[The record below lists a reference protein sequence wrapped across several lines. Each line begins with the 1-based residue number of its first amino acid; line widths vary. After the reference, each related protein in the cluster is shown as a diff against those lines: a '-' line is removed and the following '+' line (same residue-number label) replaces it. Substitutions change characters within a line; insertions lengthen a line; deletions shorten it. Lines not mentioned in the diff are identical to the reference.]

1 MHTAPMLRRGA
12 HGHWLAREPF
22 APLPQLGRTRP
33 LASPDIGHRRRKGKG
48 GGGRRQRKSKKGERE
63 VRVGGER
70 KEKGREK
77 REQEK
82 GRDHGL
88 VL

>member
-1 MHTAPMLRRGA
+1 MLRRGA

-48 GGGRRQRKSKKGERE
+48 GGWKTAEE
-63 VRVGGER
+63 VEEGGEGS
-70 KEKGREK
+70 EGGR
-77 REQEK
+77 
-82 GRDHGL
+82 
-88 VL
+88 